1 MDLPSF
7 DYYADSQRKCTRKL
21 LMQELFEEDSE
32 KWRNDDAFSKIY
44 RLKKNK
50 SYLSIYILPLIK
62 TLFSIMFVEKPQLFL
77 INALVHFQKQSSH
90 FNTLRYSTED
100 VKLQ

>member
-7 DYYADSQRKCTRKL
+7 DYYADSQRKFTRKL

-50 SYLSIYILPLIK
+50 SYLSIYL
-62 TLFSIMFVEKPQLFL
+62 SIFFP
-77 INALVHFQKQSSH
+77 
-90 FNTLRYSTED
+90 
-100 VKLQ
+100 